1 MRKIS
6 TLLTI
11 LALSMFATD
20 AFAQRGGGV
29 AAVEGEVHV
38 VVEVEA
44 SRWVSRVAEVDS
56 ASREAAEALRWAA
69 A

>member
-1 MRKIS
+1 LPS
-6 TLLTI
+6 EE
-11 LALSMFATD
+11 A
-20 AFAQRGGGV
+20 GV